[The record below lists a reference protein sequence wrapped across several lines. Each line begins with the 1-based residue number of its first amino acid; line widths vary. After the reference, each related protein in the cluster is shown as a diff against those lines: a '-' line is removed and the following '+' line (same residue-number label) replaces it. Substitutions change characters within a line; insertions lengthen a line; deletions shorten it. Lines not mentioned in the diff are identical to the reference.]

1 MGILHTHFSE
11 FLIFSRIHMF
21 RFFRQNSNGKPQ
33 RSPGLQLV
41 DIDGTPLTVGDLVMS
56 LRYELGT
63 CRLIEAEQG
72 YAYESVQSGQQ
83 VSYLRMV
90 DAATTYQKVRKIQE
104 PGHMV

>member
-1 MGILHTHFSE
+1 
-11 FLIFSRIHMF
+11 MF
-21 RFFRQNSNGKPQ
+21 RFFRKRNNGKSN
-33 RSPGLQLV
+33 RSSSLQLI
-41 DIDGTPLTVGDLVMS
+41 DIDGNSLSVGDLVMS

-63 CRLIEAEQG
+63 CRLIETQEG